1 MVPDASPL
9 IDALATLPAE
19 TEGFRT
25 PSVDRHFFH
34 ATATAMRA
42 IGFDV
47 SDACA
52 RHGLPDPLAIS
63 DERIPLTLVSPM
75 YDLAARELDD
85 PAFVYRLVDHV
96 SSEGTALLFRLVICC
111 ATPLEM
117 LHMSCRYSSI
127 ASDVVRYEFSD
138 HGTHAV
144 LRVVPNPAVYVSV
157 HQLEM
162 AVLLFARWRDL
173 VRGMTGL
180 AADCEIALAHAPR
193 FEVRRYE
200 EYFGGMPVRFNNGIT
215 EVTHRG
221 GMLYQTVPGH
231 DERQLDYFRSLAE
244 RYERETL
251 ACGDLVAQVAT
262 LFMQRMAFGEPDAA
276 TIAALLG
283 MSRRTL
289 QRRLLEAGSSWR
301 EATDLA
307 RRRVAESELEN
318 PARPLHEIAL
328 LTGYAD
334 TRAFLRGFRR
344 WTGLTPSQFRLQRTN
359 HPSRSMPHSGD

>member
-1 MVPDASPL
+1 MAPDASPL
-9 IDALATLPAE
+9 VDAPPFLPAE
-19 TEGFRT
+19 ADGFRT
-25 PSVDRHFFH
+25 PSVDRRFFH
-34 ATATAMRA
+34 ATASALRA

-47 SDACA
+47 SAACA
-52 RHGLPDPLAIS
+52 RHRLPDPLAIS
-63 DERIPLTLVSPM
+63 DERIPLTLVSPV

-85 PAFVYRLVDHV
+85 PAFVYRLVEHV
-96 SSEGTALLFRLVICC
+96 STEGTALLFRLVSCC

-117 LHMSCRYSSI
+117 VRMSCRFSSI

-138 HGTHAV
+138 HGSHAV
-144 LRVVPNPAVYVSV
+144 MRIVPNPAVYVSV

-162 AVLLFARWRDL
+162 AVLLFARWREL

-180 AADCEIALAHAPR
+180 AADCEIALGHAPR
-193 FEVRRYE
+193 FAPERYK
-200 EYFGGMPVRFNNGIT
+200 EYFGGVPVRFNNGIT
-215 EVTHRG
+215 EVTTSG
-221 GMLYQTVPGH
+221 SVLYQTVPGH
-231 DERQLDYFRSLAE
+231 DERQLGYYRSLAE

-344 WTGLTPSQFRLQRTN
+344 WTGLTPSQFRLQQAHPPLRSAP
-359 HPSRSMPHSGD
+359 PSRK